1 MRFVLFYFWI
11 PHHEIYKI
19 FGTQYESRTH
29 TLEGLSLLPLPI
41 GLIVHGVLRKSR
53 TYNIWNLNPASLPI
67 GLVAL
72 YNSSFAYMV
81 EGYTIFSCRGI
92 HRSQE
97 VFIRQSFYNDACK
110 TFKTQQFEH
119 LQSNHNSSITF
130 CIANLN

>member
-1 MRFVLFYFWI
+1 MLVLPFMLSRIPLNKYILRFVLFYFWI

-72 YNSSFAYMV
+72 YKFLIRV
-81 EGYTIFSCRGI
+81 HGRGLHDI
-92 HRSQE
+92 
-97 VFIRQSFYNDACK
+97 
-110 TFKTQQFEH
+110 
-119 LQSNHNSSITF
+119 L
-130 CIANLN
+130 LP

>member
-97 VFIRQSFYNDACK
+97 VFIKPNSLSIYSLIIIRQLLSVQHFRNPK
-110 TFKTQQFEH
+110 F
-119 LQSNHNSSITF
+119 
-130 CIANLN
+130 

>member
-1 MRFVLFYFWI
+1 MLVLPFMLSRIPLNKYILRFVLFYFWI

-72 YNSSFAYMV
+72 YKFPIRLH
-81 EGYTIFSCRGI
+81 GRGL
-92 HRSQE
+92 H
-97 VFIRQSFYNDACK
+97 DM
-110 TFKTQQFEH
+110 
-119 LQSNHNSSITF
+119 L
-130 CIANLN
+130 LP